1 MLLRFAVTNHLSIR
15 DRVEITFVA
24 TQLKELNE
32 TLLPSQYARHGLLPV
47 LALYGANASGKSNVL
62 HALMRLRLLVITSF
76 KRQDDEENFPFSPF
90 RLDDVSGDKPTEFEL
105 DFIYD
110 GIRYQFGTHINASG
124 ILKEWLY
131 TFPKSHQ
138 QVLYFRDVESKEG
151 IYFGRNLTGSLRQIE
166 SITKKKSLF
175 LSTAKQS
182 GHPVL
187 SKISDIFKRGITV
200 ELRNGNASG
209 QTIADRLKKKPEIQE
224 AVSRYLTLADTGISN
239 IRVETIPVAE
249 QERTQVNELMKAMS
263 KWAGTDTLS
272 EAPET
277 KNQLQLGH
285 LSGDGKVRY
294 LDFRDESLGT
304 QYLLTLLPLIV
315 ETLQTGGVL
324 VLDEITTSLHTIL
337 AKHLVG
343 LFTSK
348 TVNAKGAQLLFTT
361 HDTNLL
367 NQEILRRDEIWLV
380 EKAQDGTTTIN
391 PLSDIKTKN
400 TDNLE
405 KGYLQGRFGGI
416 PFINIVS

>member
-1 MLLRFAVTNHLSIR
+1 
-15 DRVEITFVA
+15 
-24 TQLKELNE
+24 
-32 TLLPSQYARHGLLPV
+32 
-47 LALYGANASGKSNVL
+47 
-62 HALMRLRLLVITSF
+62 
-76 KRQDDEENFPFSPF
+76 
-90 RLDDVSGDKPTEFEL
+90 
-105 DFIYD
+105 
-110 GIRYQFGTHINASG
+110 
-124 ILKEWLY
+124 
-131 TFPKSHQ
+131 
-138 QVLYFRDVESKEG
+138 
-151 IYFGRNLTGSLRQIE
+151 
-166 SITKKKSLF
+166 

-209 QTIADRLKKKPEIQE
+209 QTISDRLKKKPEIQE

-272 EAPET
+272 EVPET

-348 TVNAKGAQLLFTT
+348 TVNVKGAQLLFTP
-361 HDTNLL
+361 HDTHLL

-380 EKAQDGTTTIN
+380 EKAQDGSTTIN